1 MEEDPDQIL
10 PITPDSPLKSEELPD
25 EYLGNKKLRDGRT
38 YKIAAR
44 NKLAGHDF
52 AVYDPAQ
59 DEGLPPGL
67 KATCTKCEDIFKG
80 DLSAMCERHALT
92 PSDKEKTIKILKKCK
107 KKITD
112 EIDRRLHEMYGVK
125 YHWNIKH
132 SGKNFPLPDDVS
144 KWEKPTAYE
153 LASKERAFAS
163 TANLGFTKERMK
175 KLGFDTEIEWNHL
188 NAIWYLNSR
197 RDKCLDAIQKI
208 KPCRGRG
215 KHTKKASSIQ
225 EEEWKGKTQEELLKD
240 QEEQRKR
247 LEEIISQQS
256 KTSSK
261 SNTKLF
267 KTKAEK
273 EAEKAAKKAERT
285 RRKLEAATRKKPEQ
299 KASDKT
305 VTASAKSVTASATT
319 TTLKRAKSAESKNP
333 RKTQRKPVSFKRSA
347 SVRPKTHRRTVK
359 SKGGGK
365 KRRH

>member
-1 MEEDPDQIL
+1 MEEDPDQNL

-25 EYLGNKKLRDGRT
+25 EYLGNKKLPDGRT

-44 NKLAGHDF
+44 NKLTGHDF
-52 AVYDPAQ
+52 AVYDPAH

-107 KKITD
+107 KKITN

-125 YHWNIKH
+125 FHWNKKH
-132 SGKNFPLPDDVS
+132 PDKDFPLPDDVS
-144 KWEKPTAYE
+144 KWENPTTNE
-153 LASKERAFAS
+153 LVSGSFAS
-163 TANLGFTKERMK
+163 TANLGFTKERMI

-197 RDKCLDAIQKI
+197 RGKCLDAIQKI

-256 KTSSK
+256 KTSSTL
-261 SNTKLF
+261 NTKLF

-273 EAEKAAKKAERT
+273 EVEKAAKKAERAK
-285 RRKLEAATRKKPEQ
+285 RKLEAATRKKTEQ
-299 KASDKT
+299 KASAKT
-305 VTASAKSVTASATT
+305 TTASATT

-347 SVRPKTHRRTVK
+347 SVRPKTRRRTVK